1 MYIFPFLDF
10 FFRVFQREIFM
21 HIFRISLHFLV
32 YGAFTVINV
41 MKDEQMTTP

>member
-10 FFRVFQREIFM
+10 IFKVFQREIFM
-21 HIFRISLHFLV
+21 HIFRISLLFLV
-32 YGAFTVINV
+32 YEAFIVINV